1 MTKMNKKLWVQ
12 VLFFGSIWG
21 ILEATIG
28 HVLHFIPAT
37 IAGSIMFPI
46 ASVILYKA
54 YQKTESRFSLF
65 YIGGVASAIKAVD
78 FLLPQLSVFKT
89 INPMISIVLEA
100 LVVVLVAQLLISKSP
115 TKKYI
120 ALPIASITWR
130 SLFISWMGLQ
140 YVTTGNLAPYIKTF
154 GAGFEFVVISGLL
167 SGLIASLFI
176 YVADKVTF
184 KLPEINNNIIYASGL
199 FIIAIITTYTL

>member
-1 MTKMNKKLWVQ
+1 
-12 VLFFGSIWG
+12 
-21 ILEATIG
+21 
-28 HVLHFIPAT
+28 
-37 IAGSIMFPI
+37 
-46 ASVILYKA
+46 
-54 YQKTESRFSLF
+54 
-65 YIGGVASAIKAVD
+65 
-78 FLLPQLSVFKT
+78 
-89 INPMISIVLEA
+89 
-100 LVVVLVAQLLISKSP
+100 
-115 TKKYI
+115 
-120 ALPIASITWR
+120 
-130 SLFISWMGLQ
+130 MGLQ